1 MQAKTAAF
9 HHPGEELDQPATSF
23 MQRLLEGV
31 EKVGNKVPHPVVIF
45 VLLILAVIALSHIL
59 FLMGASA
66 TYESVNPDTHA
77 AEKVTTSVASLLTP
91 EGIRFM
97 YSKVIPNF
105 MSFTA
110 TGVIIVAMLGV
121 GVAEASG

>member
-1 MQAKTAAF
+1 MKAKTAAF
-9 HHPGEELDQPATSF
+9 HHPGEELEQPATSF
-23 MQRLLEGV
+23 LQRLLEGV

-45 VLLILAVIALSHIL
+45 VLLILAVIVLSHI
-59 FLMGASA
+59 FYMFGAAA
-66 TYESVNPDTHA
+66 TYETINPDTHA
-77 AEKVTTSVASLLTP
+77 AEKVTTTVESLLTP

-110 TGVIIVAMLGV
+110 T
-121 GVAEASG
+121 